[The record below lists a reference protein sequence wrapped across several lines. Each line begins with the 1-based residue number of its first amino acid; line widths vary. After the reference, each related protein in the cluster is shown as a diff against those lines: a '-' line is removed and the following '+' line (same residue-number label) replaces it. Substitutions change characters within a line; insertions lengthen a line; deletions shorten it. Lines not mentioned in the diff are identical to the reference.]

1 MKQPRGLAL
10 QALQNLGT
18 TPAAHGAN
26 FPCAD
31 ADTDTY
37 PDLDTDT
44 DTWMQ
49 KRFFY
54 GLNRAVFL
62 VIARGQRRPV
72 CEGKMSFSDE
82 VELAL
87 VLNLTA

>member
-44 DTWMQ
+44 DTWMWIRERIHTQ
-49 KRFFY
+49 
-54 GLNRAVFL
+54 
-62 VIARGQRRPV
+62 I
-72 CEGKMSFSDE
+72 
-82 VELAL
+82 VEIRIQM
-87 VLNLTA
+87 N